1 MADSKEN
8 YKFDLGVKGLTNY
21 SLTSTCIFSILLA
34 RQILQYPQGE
44 FVWQSGASLVGI
56 PIPYMFDSAVVLYG
70 LKG

>member
-1 MADSKEN
+1 MVDSEEN

-21 SLTSTCIFSILLA
+21 SLTPTCIFSILLA
-34 RQILQYPQGE
+34 QQILWYPQGE

-56 PIPYMFDSAVVLYG
+56 PIPYMFDSGAVLYG

>member
-21 SLTSTCIFSILLA
+21 SLISTCIFSKLLA
-34 RQILQYPQGE
+34 QQILQYPQGE

-56 PIPYMFDSAVVLYG
+56 PIPYMFDSGVVLYG